1 MERDPRAWL
10 WDVCQAADRVA
21 EFVSGQDFADHLA
34 DVKLRS
40 AIERQLEIVREA
52 LNNLSREAPELASRI
67 PDARRVIAMRNV
79 LVHAYRNIDND
90 PVWQTIQ
97 VDLPRLRLEA
107 AALLTE
113 LGETPQWASAV

>member
-21 EFVSGQDFADHLA
+21 EFVRGQGFADYLA

-40 AIERQLEIVREA
+40 AIERQLEIVGEA
-52 LNNLSREAPELASRI
+52 LNSLSREAPELVSRI
-67 PDARRVIAMRNV
+67 PDARRAIAMRNV
-79 LVHAYRNIDND
+79 LIHAYRNIDNEA
-90 PVWQTIQ
+90 VWQTIQ

-113 LGETPQWASAV
+113 LGEVP

>member
-21 EFVSGQDFADHLA
+21 EFVRGQAFADYLA

-40 AIERQLEIVREA
+40 AIERQLEIVGEA

-67 PDARRVIAMRNV
+67 PDVRRAIAMRNV
-79 LVHAYRNIDND
+79 LIHAYMNIDND
-90 PVWQTIQ
+90 AVWQTVQ
-97 VDLPRLRLEA
+97 VDLPRLRREA
-107 AALLTE
+107 AALLME
-113 LGETPQWASAV
+113 LGEIP

>member
-1 MERDPRAWL
+1 M
-10 WDVCQAADRVA
+10 
-21 EFVSGQDFADHLA
+21 A

-40 AIERQLEIVREA
+40 ATERQLEIVGEA
-52 LNNLSREAPELASRI
+52 LNNQSREAPELASRI

-97 VDLPRLRLEA
+97 VDLPGLRIEA

-113 LGETPQWASAV
+113 LGEIP